1 MRGSRIPRLMYDVP
15 MFKALDRSTIKAECD
30 MSLKRLGVD
39 YIDLYY
45 THSQVIP
52 PVMTTIEETMD
63 ALNELK
69 KRKDPCHRRREREH
83 GSSARIRKVG
93 TSLT

>member
-1 MRGSRIPRLMYDVP
+1 MHDVRGSRIPRLMYDVP

-52 PVMTTIEETMD
+52 
-63 ALNELK
+63 
-69 KRKDPCHRRREREH
+69 R
-83 GSSARIRKVG
+83 
-93 TSLT
+93 